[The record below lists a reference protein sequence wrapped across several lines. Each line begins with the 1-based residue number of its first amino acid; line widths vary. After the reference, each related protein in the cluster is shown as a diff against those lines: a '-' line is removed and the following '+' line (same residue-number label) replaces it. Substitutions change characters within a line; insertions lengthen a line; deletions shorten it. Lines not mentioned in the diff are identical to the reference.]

1 MTLQDFNNEL
11 RDCSTVELKSRFI
24 EKNLVHGIPH
34 VFNGNEGNYYN
45 FREKI
50 ANKYSVKINDIFI
63 VGSSKLGFSYAKGTE
78 FSLESDIDVVI
89 VNEKLYEYYQQAI
102 CDYQYQIDR
111 LKKNITFGELE
122 QYNRFLGY
130 FIKGWMRPDLL
141 PSSFDIEPLRD
152 NWFQYF
158 KSLSYGKSE
167 VGNYKVSAGLF
178 KNLEYFKKYHLQ
190 SITKFYQKLTLQDG

>member
-1 MTLQDFNNEL
+1 MKIEDFNEEL
-11 RDCSTVELKSRFI
+11 KTCSTPALKYRFI
-24 EKNLVHGIPH
+24 EKNLVHGIPF

-50 ANKYSVKINDIFI
+50 SKKYSVNINDIFI
-63 VGSSKLGFSYAKGTE
+63 VGSSKLGFSYEKNTI

-89 VNEKLYEYYQQAI
+89 VNEKLYEVYQQSI

-111 LKKNITFGELE
+111 LKKNITVGELE
-122 QYNRFLGY
+122 QYNRFLSY

-141 PSSFDIEPLRD
+141 PTSFDIEILRD
-152 NWFQYF
+152 EWFQYF
-158 KSLSYGKSE
+158 KTLSNGKSE

-178 KNLEYFKKYHLQ
+178 KNMEYFKKYHLQ
-190 SITKFYQKLTLQDG
+190 SITRLYQKITLQDG

>member
-1 MTLQDFNNEL
+1 MTIENFNEEL
-11 RDCSTVELKSRFI
+11 KTCSTPDLKSRFI
-24 EKNLVHGIPH
+24 EKNLVHGIPF

-50 ANKYSVKINDIFI
+50 AKKYSININDIFI
-63 VGSSKLGFSYAKGTE
+63 VGSSKLGFSYEKNTM

-89 VNEKLYEYYQQAI
+89 VNEELYEVYQQAI

-111 LKKNITFGELE
+111 LKKNITVGELE
-122 QYNRFLGY
+122 QYNRFLSY

-141 PSSFDIEPLRD
+141 PTSFDIEILRD
-152 NWFQYF
+152 DWFQYF
-158 KSLSYGKSE
+158 KTLSNGRSE

-178 KNLEYFKKYHLQ
+178 KNIEYFKKYHLQ
-190 SITKFYQKLTLQDG
+190 SITRLYQKLTL